1 MDEINHNNDSSS
13 LLKELGL
20 VPNGDNSRK
29 RRLADYKTIWF
40 FDYEQSFNYYA
51 KKIMTIRQ
59 AKIRGEVIVAKPV
72 LLLSL
77 IVFRDIQT
85 TITMKNT

>member
-40 FDYEQSFNYYA
+40 FDYEQCFNYYA

-72 LLLSL
+72 LLLSRA
-77 IVFRDIQT
+77 VFRDL
-85 TITMKNT
+85 